1 MALEWPGLG
10 QDHLICIQ
18 KHFKSPLHLDAAFDV
33 DLGAAEFIHAIFPD
47 MVAEEV
53 MDIVA
58 TLMVWKDANGRS
70 CKRARRQVVD
80 HVMFLPLQ
88 SGPHTVQDVY
98 KRLVQTNV
106 VSLIEAHTKKRQKIH
121 RLEAESRA
129 KRADV
134 ERKKYTSLLAQV
146 IVDADLPVVALI
158 RTLDDPQQGWVHLF
172 GTRRCNTLKNRY
184 KSWRPF
190 AVWLELHFGR
200 KFPVQLKDII
210 DYIQH
215 RADEGCGKTIPE
227 SFHTSLTL
235 IEQLGR
241 VPEGERLS
249 DEQLWLA
256 HIKAWTAELA
266 ADSPPVKPA
275 EMFTIAMLLSLE
287 LVVADVSQRLF
298 SRALA
303 WVVLVM
309 IWGSMRC
316 DDVQSTLPHRTTLSN
331 YGLRM
336 VLGKSKTSGPDK
348 IQKEVSVH
356 VYRTVSLTGED
367 WLGIGYRLWDDE
379 PFNYRRDFL
388 VMEPTADWTSAKRK
402 FVTPSGLSSLI
413 SKLLSDLPVPRKQGD
428 MWVANTGGLLLPD
441 GLETH
446 FTGHSPRN
454 FLTSVAAAIGF
465 HKDQRA
471 YLGRWAMG
479 MVASEEYVRT
489 SRQVVFTIQ
498 KAVNRSIVTGLD
510 QEYFEDEAV
519 DRLCKAAEDSG
530 ANRNRIRKK
539 HMVCSSLSGKFC
551 LGGTFPTLEVLPDD
565 WFEIGENEEDELTL
579 AANILD
585 QKTRDEATSKEQS
598 KFFVTISRR
607 TAFRRLHLTG
617 CFVKPSNCTEVR
629 MLDEVTN
636 EDFDSICR
644 ACKRKML
651 AENGKDV
658 NPESSSTASSSS
670 TGSADDV
677 AG

>member
-1 MALEWPGLG
+1 MQACQASGCRP
-10 QDHLICIQ
+10 C
-18 KHFKSPLHLDAAFDV
+18 DV
-33 DLGAAEFIHAIFPD
+33 SSTSVGASHSS
-47 MVAEEV
+47 
-53 MDIVA
+53 
-58 TLMVWKDANGRS
+58 R
-70 CKRARRQVVD
+70 C
-80 HVMFLPLQ
+80 LQ
-88 SGPHTVQDVY
+88 A
-98 KRLVQTNV
+98 LVQTNV
-106 VSLIEAHTKKRQKIH
+106 VSLIEADTKKRQKIH

-241 VPEGERLS
+241 VPEGEQLS

-428 MWVANTGGLLLPD
+428 MWVVNTGGLLLPD

-446 FTGHSPRN
+446 FTEHSPRN

-510 QEYFEDEAV
+510 QEYFVLQPLWE
-519 DRLCKAAEDSG
+519 
-530 ANRNRIRKK
+530 I
-539 HMVCSSLSGKFC
+539 LSWENIPHF
-551 LGGTFPTLEVLPDD
+551 GG
-565 WFEIGENEEDELTL
+565 L
-579 AANILD
+579 A
-585 QKTRDEATSKEQS
+585 R
-598 KFFVTISRR
+598 
-607 TAFRRLHLTG
+607 
-617 CFVKPSNCTEVR
+617 
-629 MLDEVTN
+629 
-636 EDFDSICR
+636 
-644 ACKRKML
+644 
-651 AENGKDV
+651 
-658 NPESSSTASSSS
+658 
-670 TGSADDV
+670 
-677 AG
+677 

>member
-33 DLGAAEFIHAIFPD
+33 DLGAAELIHAIFPD

-58 TLMVWKDANGRS
+58 TLMVWKDAKGRS

-215 RADEGCGKTIPE
+215 RVDEGCGKTIPE

-303 WVVLVM
+303 LVVLVM

>member
-33 DLGAAEFIHAIFPD
+33 DLGAAELIHAIFPD

-215 RADEGCGKTIPE
+215 RADEGCGKTIPG

-336 VLGKSKTSGPDK
+336 VLGKSKTSG
-348 IQKEVSVH
+348 
-356 VYRTVSLTGED
+356 LT
-367 WLGIGYRLWDDE
+367 R
-379 PFNYRRDFL
+379 YRRRFRF
-388 VMEPTADWTSAKRK
+388 M
-402 FVTPSGLSSLI
+402 
-413 SKLLSDLPVPRKQGD
+413 
-428 MWVANTGGLLLPD
+428 
-441 GLETH
+441 
-446 FTGHSPRN
+446 FTE
-454 FLTSVAAAIGF
+454 LF
-465 HKDQRA
+465 H
-471 YLGRWAMG
+471 
-479 MVASEEYVRT
+479 
-489 SRQVVFTIQ
+489 
-498 KAVNRSIVTGLD
+498 
-510 QEYFEDEAV
+510 
-519 DRLCKAAEDSG
+519 
-530 ANRNRIRKK
+530 
-539 HMVCSSLSGKFC
+539 
-551 LGGTFPTLEVLPDD
+551 
-565 WFEIGENEEDELTL
+565 
-579 AANILD
+579 
-585 QKTRDEATSKEQS
+585 
-598 KFFVTISRR
+598 
-607 TAFRRLHLTG
+607 
-617 CFVKPSNCTEVR
+617 
-629 MLDEVTN
+629 
-636 EDFDSICR
+636 
-644 ACKRKML
+644 
-651 AENGKDV
+651 
-658 NPESSSTASSSS
+658 
-670 TGSADDV
+670 
-677 AG
+677 

>member
-1 MALEWPGLG
+1 MGLP
-10 QDHLICIQ
+10 
-18 KHFKSPLHLDAAFDV
+18 S
-33 DLGAAEFIHAIFPD
+33 
-47 MVAEEV
+47 
-53 MDIVA
+53 
-58 TLMVWKDANGRS
+58 
-70 CKRARRQVVD
+70 
-80 HVMFLPLQ
+80 
-88 SGPHTVQDVY
+88 
-98 KRLVQTNV
+98 
-106 VSLIEAHTKKRQKIH
+106 TKKRQKIH
-121 RLEAESRA
+121 RLEAGSRA

-241 VPEGERLS
+241 GPEGERLS

-256 HIKAWTAELA
+256 HIKARTAELA

-275 EMFTIAMLLSLE
+275 EMYTIAMLLSLE
-287 LVVADVSQRLF
+287 LVVAYVSQRLF

-303 WVVLVM
+303 WVVLV
-309 IWGSMRC
+309 IWGSMRW
-316 DDVQSTLPHRTTLSN
+316 
-331 YGLRM
+331 LRM

-356 VYRTVSLTGED
+356 VYRTVSLTGEN

-446 FTGHSPRN
+446 FTEHSPRN

-510 QEYFEDEAV
+510 QEYFVLQPLWE
-519 DRLCKAAEDSG
+519 
-530 ANRNRIRKK
+530 I
-539 HMVCSSLSGKFC
+539 LSWGNIPHF
-551 LGGTFPTLEVLPDD
+551 GG
-565 WFEIGENEEDELTL
+565 L
-579 AANILD
+579 A
-585 QKTRDEATSKEQS
+585 R
-598 KFFVTISRR
+598 
-607 TAFRRLHLTG
+607 
-617 CFVKPSNCTEVR
+617 
-629 MLDEVTN
+629 
-636 EDFDSICR
+636 
-644 ACKRKML
+644 
-651 AENGKDV
+651 
-658 NPESSSTASSSS
+658 
-670 TGSADDV
+670 
-677 AG
+677 

>member
-33 DLGAAEFIHAIFPD
+33 DLGAAELIHAIFPD

-266 ADSPPVKPA
+266 ADSLPVKPA

-498 KAVNRSIVTGLD
+498 KAVNRSIVTGFD

-607 TAFRRLHLTG
+607 TGFRRLHLTG

>member
-10 QDHLICIQ
+10 QEHLICFQ
-18 KHFKSPLHLDAAFDV
+18 KHFKSPLHLDAAFDI
-33 DLGAAEFIHAIFPD
+33 DLGAAELIRAIFPD

-88 SGPHTVQDVY
+88 SGAHTVQDVY

-158 RTLDDPQQGWVHLF
+158 RTLDDPQQGWIHLF

-215 RADEGCGKTIPE
+215 RVDEGCGKTIPE
-227 SFHTSLTL
+227 SFHTSLSL

-266 ADSPPVKPA
+266 ADCPPVKPA
-275 EMFTIAMLLSLE
+275 EMYTIAMLLSLE

-367 WLGIGYRLWDDE
+367 WLGIGYRLWEAE
-379 PFNYRRDFL
+379 PFSYRRDFL

-402 FVTPSGLSSLI
+402 FVTPAGLSSLI

-428 MWVANTGGLLLPD
+428 MWAANTGGLLLPD

-465 HKDQRA
+465 HRDQRA

-498 KAVNRSIVTGLD
+498 KAVNKAIVTGVE

-539 HMVCSSLSGKFC
+539 HMVCSNLSGRFC

-565 WFEIGENEEDELTL
+565 WFEVGENEEDELTL
-579 AANILD
+579 AASIVD
-585 QKTRDEATSKEQS
+585 QKTRDESMSKVPS

-629 MLDEVTN
+629 MLDEVGN

-670 TGSADDV
+670 TGSAEDAAD
-677 AG
+677 

>member
-1 MALEWPGLG
+1 M
-10 QDHLICIQ
+10 
-18 KHFKSPLHLDAAFDV
+18 
-33 DLGAAEFIHAIFPD
+33 
-47 MVAEEV
+47 
-53 MDIVA
+53 
-58 TLMVWKDANGRS
+58 
-70 CKRARRQVVD
+70 
-80 HVMFLPLQ
+80 
-88 SGPHTVQDVY
+88 
-98 KRLVQTNV
+98 
-106 VSLIEAHTKKRQKIH
+106 
-121 RLEAESRA
+121 
-129 KRADV
+129 
-134 ERKKYTSLLAQV
+134 

-215 RADEGCGKTIPE
+215 RVDEGCGKTIPE

-413 SKLLSDLPVPRKQGD
+413 SKLLSNLPVPRKQGD

-510 QEYFEDEAV
+510 QEY
-519 DRLCKAAEDSG
+519 L
-530 ANRNRIRKK
+530 
-539 HMVCSSLSGKFC
+539 CSSLSGKFC
-551 LGGTFPTLEVLPDD
+551 LGEHSPL
-565 WFEIGENEEDELTL
+565 WRSCQMIGSKLVRTKRMSL
-579 AANILD
+579 RWL
-585 QKTRDEATSKEQS
+585 RTSWIRKPEMRLRRKSSQS
-598 KFFVTISRR
+598 SLSPSRG
-607 TAFRRLHLTG
+607 AQH
-617 CFVKPSNCTEVR
+617 
-629 MLDEVTN
+629 
-636 EDFDSICR
+636 
-644 ACKRKML
+644 
-651 AENGKDV
+651 
-658 NPESSSTASSSS
+658 
-670 TGSADDV
+670 V
-677 AG
+677 AGCTSLDVLSSRPTALKSVCWTKLPMKILTQSAEHARGRC